1 MRVFIWPTLA
11 EIESNNGIGR
21 VVHAQY
27 RLLPKFGIEVIG
39 NPDQADLIVCH
50 TQQNSLPRVDVLH
63 CHGLYWTAEPNSG
76 IYSRWHQRA
85 NKGVTSAARKARVI
99 TVPSEW
105 VGMPFKRDM
114 RISPT
119 VIGHGIDLNE
129 WEIGTPGGY
138 VLWNKNR
145 PSDVC
150 DPSPALKLAQAG
162 IRTIS
167 TFLPQGTSVAPGT
180 IMVIGP
186 QSHQDM
192 KDVIKR
198 SSVYLATVKETFGI
212 GTLEAM
218 ACGVPV
224 LGYHWGGTADLITNK
239 VDGYLAEPGDI
250 DGLVNG
256 YHYIME
262 HRQEMS
268 EAARAKAETY
278 TWEAAIQK
286 YAELFNS
293 VEHSARTEPTGVS
306 VIITSYNYAPFVA
319 YAIESVL
326 RQSYKV
332 DEIIVVD
339 DGSTD
344 NTQEVLAG
352 YADRVKII
360 RQENQGVAA
369 ARNNGIKAAKQPF
382 IICLDADDMLDA
394 SYVEVCRT
402 AMLRDRALGVVYT
415 GLALVAPDGR
425 LSQNAWPPE
434 FDWEGMAK
442 PTVPPSS
449 CVPVAAMFRRSMWE
463 RSGGYRQE
471 FAPAEDTEFWVRGLS
486 LGFLA
491 KKVDER
497 ALFWYR
503 PHSGSA
509 SRTKVYR
516 RIDGFHPWMRDMQ
529 YPMAAPSR
537 MVPSVRSYSQ
547 PTVSVIIPVGDGHEH
562 LVHTAIESLIGQS
575 FRNWEVIVVDD
586 TENQLQDLATLYPFI
601 RLIRHAHVG
610 AGASRNVGLDD
621 AKAPLVLFLDADD
634 YLHPDALRNMLTLY
648 SRGQGQYVYTHWF
661 SVLDGEVKKQE
672 VPQYDARAML
682 NAPQHA
688 VTVLMDTQKARKI
701 RFSERYD
708 LLDDWDFFIRCAIS
722 GYHGMLLPEPLL
734 YVRVGEGFKT
744 KRVMKNPQI
753 ALERTKENY
762 TDYLEGKVSMPSC
775 CGGDGGASMLAAKA
789 AIGFNDDFGRSTMD
803 DVLNLS
809 EPEPGVVRMEFIG
822 ETKGAVTYGGN
833 GATPSGQQYRG
844 GAGALDKY
852 VDVQAQDVD
861 WMIRTGKFAVVS
873 PTRLADKSPKGIPA
887 TVDIELP
894 VLTKKAPDEASMEAE
909 TETHVTD
916 ADAPD
921 WLDKPIVDE
930 EAEKLAKEQDGKTAS
945 GTRRGRPRKS

>member
-1 MRVFIWPTLA
+1 MNVFIWPTLS

-27 RLLPKFGIEVIG
+27 RLLPKFGISPIG
-39 NPDQADLIVCH
+39 TPDQADLIVCH
-50 TQQNSLPRVDVLH
+50 TQQNNLPRVDVLH

-76 IYSRWHQRA
+76 IYSKWHQRA
-85 NKGVTSAARKARVI
+85 NKGVTSAARKARVV

-129 WEIGTPGGY
+129 WEVGMPGGY

-167 TFLPQGTSVAPGT
+167 TFMPQGISVAPGT
-180 IMVIGP
+180 LMVVGP

-192 KDVIKR
+192 KDIVKR

-224 LGYHWGGTADLITNK
+224 LGFRWGGTADLISHK

-250 DGLVNG
+250 EGLVEG

-262 HRQEMS
+262 HRQELS
-268 EAARAKAETY
+268 DAARAKAETY
-278 TWEAAIQK
+278 TWEVAIQK
-286 YAELFNS
+286 YAELYS
-293 VEHSARTEPTGVS
+293 SIERSAHTEPRGVS
-306 VIITSYNYAPFVA
+306 VIITCYNYAPFVA
-319 YAIESVL
+319 FAIESVL
-326 RQSYKV
+326 RQLYVV

-344 NTQEVLAG
+344 NTQEVLAN
-352 YADRVKII
+352 YAGRVKII
-360 RQENQGVAA
+360 KQENQGVAA
-369 ARNNGIKAAKQPF
+369 ARNNGIKAATQPF
-382 IICLDADDMLDA
+382 IVCLDADDMLA
-394 SYVEVCRT
+394 ENYIEVCRN
-402 AMLRDRALGVVYT
+402 AMLKDRSLGVTYT

-434 FDWEGMAK
+434 FDWELMAK
-442 PTVPPSS
+442 PSVPPSS
-449 CVPVAAMFRRSMWE
+449 CIPVAAMFRRSMWE
-463 RSGGYRQE
+463 RAGGYKQE
-471 FAPAEDTEFWVRGLS
+471 FAPGEDTEFWVRGLS

-491 KKVDER
+491 QKVDDR

-509 SRTKVYR
+509 SRSKVYK
-516 RIDGFHPWMRDMQ
+516 RIDGFHPWMRDMK
-529 YPMAAPSR
+529 YPMAAPSK
-537 MVPSVRSYSQ
+537 MVPSVHSYSQ
-547 PTVSVIIPVGDGHEH
+547 PTVSVIIPVGDGHEE
-562 LVHTAIESLIGQS
+562 LVHTAIDSLIGQS
-575 FRNWEVIVVDD
+575 FRNWEVLVIDD
-586 TENQLQDLATLYPFI
+586 TETRLDSLATLYPFI
-601 RLIRHAHVG
+601 RLIRHPHVG
-610 AGASRNVGLDD
+610 AGASRNVGLDE

-634 YLHPDALRNMLTLY
+634 YLHPDALQSMLGLY
-648 SRGQGQYVYTHWF
+648 ARGQGQYVYTHWF
-661 SVLDGEVKKQE
+661 SVHDGEVKREE
-672 VPQYDARAML
+672 VPEYDRYTML
-682 NAPQHA
+682 RAPQHA

-708 LLDDWDFFIRCAIS
+708 LLEDWDFFIRCAIS

-734 YVRVGEGFKT
+734 YVRTDKGFKT
-744 KRVMKNPQI
+744 REVMKNPRIQ
-753 ALERTKENY
+753 LERTRERY
-762 TDYLEGKVSMPSC
+762 TDYLEGKVSMPGC
-775 CGGDGGASMLAAKA
+775 CGGDGGASMMAAKA
-789 AIGFNDDFGRSTMD
+789 AIGFDNDFGRSAMD

-809 EPEPGVVRMEFIG
+809 EPEPGIVRMEFLG

-844 GAGALDKY
+844 GAGPLDKY

-861 WMIRTGKFAVVS
+861 WMTRTGKFAVVS
-873 PTRLADKSPKGIPA
+873 PTRLATQTPKGVPA
-887 TVDIELP
+887 TVDIQLP
-894 VLTKKAPDEASMEAE
+894 VPAPKKPEYEE
-909 TETHVTD
+909 TETHVKD

-921 WLDKPIVDE
+921 WMDKPVVDE
-930 EAEKLAKEQDGKTAS
+930 ATEAVAKAEDGKTAS
-945 GTRRGRPRKS
+945 GARRGRPRKS